1 MAPKPPKPTAFN
13 PKPASKPI
21 VMSAADSAPPAPPA
35 PPARVASGQ
44 STSAYDSQYNSATTD
59 AQKQAIVAARDE
71 TNAGIAAANDAW
83 HKARGTGPYAGMGG
97 TTQTTAAVAP
107 VVDST
112 QMNNDIA
119 AAQQFFQSNGMS
131 ALWEG
136 AKALLVKGYRD
147 PATISNILSND
158 STYQAAYFSRC
169 PAAKAIRDANAALA
183 AAGKPPRPELSPAAY
198 VAVEAAYRQALAG
211 LPAGMFGTTED
222 VTSWIVG
229 DVSAVELGSRVTR
242 AKNYIYY
249 DANSSIKRELRSIY
263 GMTDSE
269 MVAYTLDAK
278 RSLGAIEAES
288 EKRMRQATVGAAAV
302 DSGLA
307 ISNDLR
313 DQLSGNEAYSN
324 SYANSSAGFNKVAKE
339 VGSWVNLAKLSGDSL
354 TADDLVSEQFGMKGA
369 AGISNR
375 KDVLA
380 SQERGRFSG
389 GYGVDSKSFKRNRA
403 GTF

>member
-1 MAPKPPKPTAFN
+1 MAPKKPGGPN
-13 PKPASKPI
+13 DSKGP
-21 VMSAADSAPPAPPA
+21 VGSKSPTKTPTPTPTPTPAP
-35 PPARVASGQ
+35 VASGQ
-44 STSAYDSQYNSATTD
+44 STSAYDSQYNAATTD

-83 HKARGTGPYAGMGG
+83 HKARGTGPYAGKGG
-97 TTQTTAAVAP
+97 TTPTTAAATP
-107 VVDST
+107 VVDNT
-112 QMNNDIA
+112 ALNNDIA

-136 AKALLVKGYRD
+136 AKALLIKGYRD
-147 PATISNILSND
+147 PDTISNILSND
-158 STYQAAYFSRC
+158 STYQAAYFARF
-169 PAAKAIRDANAALA
+169 PASKAIRDANAALA

-198 VAVEAAYRQALAG
+198 VAVEAGYRQALAG

-249 DANSSIKRELRSIY
+249 DANTSIKRELRSIY

-307 ISNDLR
+307 ISTGLR
-313 DQLSGNEAYSN
+313 DQLSGNEAYAN

-339 VGSWVNLAKLSGDSL
+339 AGSWVKLASLSQDGL
-354 TADDLVSEQFGMKGA
+354 TTDELVSDQFGLAGA
-369 AGISNR
+369 ANISNR

-380 SQERGRFSG
+380 SQERARFAGDSGVGRSSLKKNQLG
-389 GYGVDSKSFKRNRA
+389 SY
-403 GTF
+403 

>member
-1 MAPKPPKPTAFN
+1 MAPKKPGGPNDSKGPVGSKSPTA
-13 PKPASKPI
+13 
-21 VMSAADSAPPAPPA
+21 SAPPAPA
-35 PPARVASGQ
+35 AVAAGQ

-83 HKARGTGPYAGMGG
+83 HKAHGTGPYATACGGG
-97 TTQTTAAVAP
+97 TSAAAAP
-107 VVDST
+107 VVDNT
-112 QMNNDIA
+112 ALNNDIA

-136 AKALLVKGYRD
+136 AKALLIKGYRD
-147 PATISNILSND
+147 PTTISNILSND
-158 STYQAAYFSRC
+158 STYQAAYFSRF
-169 PAAKAIRDANAALA
+169 PASKAIRDANAALA

-198 VAVEAAYRQALAG
+198 VAVEAGYRQALAG

-307 ISNDLR
+307 ISTGLR
-313 DQLSGNEAYSN
+313 DQLSGNEAYAN

-339 VGSWVNLAKLSGDSL
+339 AGSWVKLASLSQDGL
-354 TADDLVSEQFGMKGA
+354 TTDELVSDQFGLAGA
-369 AGISNR
+369 ANISNR

-380 SQERGRFSG
+380 SQERARFAGDSGVGRSSLKKNQLG
-389 GYGVDSKSFKRNRA
+389 SY
-403 GTF
+403 